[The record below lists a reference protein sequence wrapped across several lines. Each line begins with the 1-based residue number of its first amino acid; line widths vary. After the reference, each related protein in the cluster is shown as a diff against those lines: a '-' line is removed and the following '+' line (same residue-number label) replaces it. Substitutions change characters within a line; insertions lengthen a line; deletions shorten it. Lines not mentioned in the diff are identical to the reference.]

1 MMCDM
6 LWGEQLKGCDHCHH
20 YKKILHCQLDPWG
33 DWQSSAACAGTWKV
47 NMSSKQKICE
57 RLKQT
62 ALPAPTGWWRGGK
75 SVLFTYSQTASALI
89 AAWWR
94 GISCSLTLRNNPWF
108 NTHSDTNTH
117 SHWVSPLPPP
127 DEVII
132 AGRESPC
139 IDRPFSTRAPHTY
152 I

>member
-6 LWGEQLKGCDHCHH
+6 LWGEQLKGCDHCHS
-20 YKKILHCQLDPWG
+20 YKKSSIANYIPEVTGSHQLHVPEH
-33 DWQSSAACAGTWKV
+33 
-47 NMSSKQKICE
+47 E
-57 RLKQT
+57 RWTCHKAENLWAFQT
-62 ALPAPTGWWRGGK
+62 NSTFCSLQVGGK

-89 AAWWR
+89 ASWWR

-108 NTHSDTNTH
+108 NTHSDTH
-117 SHWVSPLPPP
+117 SLTLSQPVTPPP
-127 DEVII
+127 LLDEVII